1 MTRSLPYI
9 AMLALLAVLAWWLL
23 RPDAPPAAATDT
35 TIDEQPD
42 QFMENI
48 RMRHMDENG
57 HLLFELQARHMAHF
71 PDDGRATLD
80 DIVLD
85 YYAPDNPPWLLE
97 AREGVIPADRRYVYL
112 TGDVRVEM
120 RMTGEEPLT
129 LLQTPALDVDLQS
142 RQATSDSGVIL
153 SRAHTE
159 LRSQNMQADLDTGII
174 RLDHNVRG
182 RHEPPART
190 QQ

>member
-9 AMLALLAVLAWWLL
+9 AMLALLAILAWWLL
-23 RPDAPPAAATDT
+23 RPDASPVTVTESATE
-35 TIDEQPD
+35 EQPD

-85 YYAPDNPPWLLE
+85 YYAPDTPPWLIE
-97 AREGVIPADRRYVYL
+97 AREGVIPAGRRYVHL
-112 TGDVRVEM
+112 AGDVRVEM
-120 RMTGEEPLT
+120 RMTGDEPLT

-159 LRSQNMQADLDTGII
+159 LRSQRMQADLDTGMI
-174 RLDHNVRG
+174 RLEQNVRG
-182 RHEPPART
+182 RHEPPARV
-190 QQ
+190 Q